1 MMHSVDDYGDVS
13 VSIFNSPDEDGVSTH
28 QPGSSLPVDSIG
40 GSSQPLWCIL
50 LTSVVMFKNSIHQMQ
65 KESLLIQYSI
75 KYSITSIQYSIPQM
89 QKESLLIHPAP
100 RFPLT
105 SWETLDE
112 RLLSHEISSFILFNI
127 KETSYWTHRNFCSR
141 RHIVRTNYGIKHNT
155 IRTLFLFCF
164 SALFGDHN
172 QLGPIFKCHGLCT
185 LYSVF
190 TQVEMT
196 FRGDEKLV
204 ISPGNTL
211 WLLFDIDDHPS
222 GWCRVLWKTSGYFH
236 ATFSVGKFLYI
247 FCRNFPRIIVTIP
260 SS

>member
-1 MMHSVDDYGDVS
+1 
-13 VSIFNSPDEDGVSTH
+13 
-28 QPGSSLPVDSIG
+28 
-40 GSSQPLWCIL
+40 
-50 LTSVVMFKNSIHQMQ
+50 
-65 KESLLIQYSI
+65 
-75 KYSITSIQYSIPQM
+75 M

-172 QLGPIFKCHGLCT
+172 QLGPFFKCHGLCT

-190 TQVEMT
+190 TQIEKA
-196 FRGDEKLV
+196 FRGDEKLA
-204 ISPGNTL
+204 ISTL
-211 WLLFDIDDHPS
+211 WLCSTLTITRVDGAEYCERFLDIFTRQFQLENFSLFSEEISP
-222 GWCRVLWKTSGYFH
+222 L
-236 ATFSVGKFLYI
+236 
-247 FCRNFPRIIVTIP
+247 
-260 SS
+260 

>member
-1 MMHSVDDYGDVS
+1 
-13 VSIFNSPDEDGVSTH
+13 
-28 QPGSSLPVDSIG
+28 
-40 GSSQPLWCIL
+40 
-50 LTSVVMFKNSIHQMQ
+50 
-65 KESLLIQYSI
+65 
-75 KYSITSIQYSIPQM
+75 M

-127 KETSYWTHRNFCSR
+127 KETSYWTRRNFCSR
-141 RHIVRTNYGIKHNT
+141 RHILRTNYGIKHNT
-155 IRTLFLFCF
+155 IRILFLFCC